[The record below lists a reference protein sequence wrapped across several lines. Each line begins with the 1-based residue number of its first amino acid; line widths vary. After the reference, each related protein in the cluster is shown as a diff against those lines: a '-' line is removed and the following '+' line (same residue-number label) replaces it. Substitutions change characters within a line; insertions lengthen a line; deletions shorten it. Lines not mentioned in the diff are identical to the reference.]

1 MTCTTDSLSESLVL
15 LALRVL
21 VGSEWSVIP
30 ASWVASTWSW
40 TRAGCCFGL
49 RPDGAL
55 PLPWCLLTLLLIAV
69 GWTWIPPDLFTFLP
83 DFFFPDNVWPTRYM
97 AETKFWIVP
106 LNVCFIFFTKYFAL
120 FLTSSLLMLSLT
132 TCFIWSVTW
141 IISLR
146 TSVFSLS
153 SLSSSLKSC
162 QEFSEISLSGWSVEV
177 DGIFW
182 SKIFSCCCCW
192 CCCDVLV

>member
-1 MTCTTDSLSESLVL
+1 MSVLSSLLWEFWWAVNEVWHQHHEWHQHGAGHVQVAA
-15 LALRVL
+15 LAACDLM
-21 VGSEWSVIP
+21 EH
-30 ASWVASTWSW
+30 
-40 TRAGCCFGL
+40 
-49 RPDGAL
+49 
-55 PLPWCLLTLLLIAV
+55 
-69 GWTWIPPDLFTFLP
+69 LFTFLP